1 MGEQTAGEVNQVFNF
16 EVGMVKI
23 NEQRYNKWQVKT
35 LKRKKMQIK
44 LLKDFDD
51 DEHKCCNVT
60 QNLGK
65 LQLLS
70 TYKCR

>member
-35 LKRKKMQIK
+35 LKRKK
-44 LLKDFDD
+44 
-51 DEHKCCNVT
+51 NA
-60 QNLGK
+60 N
-65 LQLLS
+65 
-70 TYKCR
+70 